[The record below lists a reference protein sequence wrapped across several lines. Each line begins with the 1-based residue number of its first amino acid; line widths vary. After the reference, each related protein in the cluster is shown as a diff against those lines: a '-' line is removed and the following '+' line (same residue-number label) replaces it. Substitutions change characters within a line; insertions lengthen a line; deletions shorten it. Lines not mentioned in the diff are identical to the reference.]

1 MTFKF
6 ISVNDALRLR
16 VILNRKK
23 FEINLGYRMSQET
36 LNNALSE
43 QTSVENMHWKK
54 KILLLRAKCE
64 ELAMSIGVIDK
75 NTDISSVKAMF
86 KNALTDEGD
95 VCKPVNPDKLF
106 LPFMDKVMNSRRAK
120 GYRQLFNYTII
131 KIREFDENHAS
142 LTFDDITLK
151 WLKDFDEW
159 LSYEAGASKSSRNI
173 HFRNIRTTIN
183 RAIDEE
189 LTTSYPFRR
198 FKIQTVETR
207 KRSLT
212 IHELRTIFSCEVEEY
227 QEYYRDIFKLIFML
241 IGINAADLFSLKK
254 ITPSGRIEYQRAK
267 TGRLYSIK
275 VEPEAMRI
283 IEKYRGVNGL
293 LNMSDRW
300 NNCAGFL
307 KYTNIAL
314 KKIGKMERLP
324 GRGGRKKI
332 TPLNPELS
340 TYWARHTW
348 ATIASEL
355 NIPKDV
361 IAHALG
367 HGSKT
372 VTDVY
377 IDFNQKKVDY
387 ANRKVLDYVLY
398 PWMNDTEDE
407 EM

>member
-6 ISVNDALRLR
+6 ISVNDSLRLR
-16 VILNRKK
+16 VIFNRKK
-23 FEINLGYRMSQET
+23 FEINLGYRISKET
-36 LNNALSE
+36 LDNVLSE
-43 QTSVENMHWKK
+43 RTLAENTHWKK
-54 KILLLRAKCE
+54 KIFLLRAKCE
-64 ELAMSIGVIDK
+64 ELANAIGDIDK
-75 NTDISSVKAMF
+75 DADIASVKSIF
-86 KNALTDEGD
+86 KSALTNGGCTD
-95 VCKPVNPDKLF
+95 KITNPSELF
-106 LPFMDKVMNSRRAK
+106 MPFMDKVMNSRRTK
-120 GYRQLFNYTII
+120 GYRQIFHYTVDKI
-131 KIREFDENHAS
+131 KEFDENHAA
-142 LTFDDITLK
+142 LTFNDITLK
-151 WLKDFDEW
+151 WLTDFDEW
-159 LSYEAGASKSSRNI
+159 LANTAEASKSSRNI
-173 HFRNIRTTIN
+173 HFRNIRTVMN

-189 LTTSYPFRR
+189 LTTNYPFRR

-207 KRSLT
+207 KRSMT
-212 IHELRTIFSCEVEEY
+212 VDALRTIFTCEVEEY

-241 IGINAADLFSLKK
+241 IGINAADLYALKE
-254 ITPSGRIEYQRAK
+254 ITPDGRIEYQRAK

-283 IEKYRGVNGL
+283 IEKHKGINGL
-293 LNMSDRW
+293 LDISDRW
-300 NNCAGFL
+300 NNPAGFL

-314 KKIGKMERLP
+314 KKIGKMERMP
-324 GRGGRKKI
+324 GRGGKKKI

-355 NIPKDV
+355 DISKDV

-377 IDFNQKKVDY
+377 IDFNQKKVDD

-398 PWMNDTEDE
+398 PWMSE
-407 EM
+407 EE